1 MKQQQELVYISDYRC
16 RLDNK
21 NRIIINIGSN
31 ERIMAGVK
39 VTGTIDGKSLP
50 VDVIYRNTIRSR
62 FCYRNINNKF
72 NREYQVCAD
81 VNNNFKTLQ
90 ITLKFA
96 GDNEGVVKTIT
107 IPGKRFRKNCDRIQG
122 CVDVCEK
129 TDEGCKIEG
138 WAADAKEV
146 KIKVLCDGKELTGDF
161 RRVFRQDIAD
171 YYQDGETSV
180 PLGYTF
186 DIINNSKDIKKVRVI
201 YYTDDRESDFKFNI
215 SKSGKKSIPLT
226 DVVNKVVIYT
236 RKYGFTGMLKKA
248 YRKIT
253 HKPMIDYNE
262 WYKAHK
268 PSEEELKEQRKV
280 KFDYMPKF
288 SIIIP
293 VYRPVPKY
301 FTDMIKSIKHQT
313 YSNWE
318 ICIADGGGEGHTVDK
333 TLFGLVKG
341 DKVRYVAISENL
353 GISGNTNEA
362 MKMATGDYFVL
373 GDHDDVFEPDA
384 LFECA
389 RAINSKE
396 KPDMIYSDEDKITED
411 GKKHCEPYF
420 KPDFNIDLLRNN
432 NYICHLF
439 VFSRELSEKVGYFR
453 KEFDG
458 AQDYDMILRCSE
470 KAKCIK
476 HIPKVLYS
484 WRIYSGSTSANPE
497 SKRYAFTA
505 GKRAIDEHFKRMG
518 IKAEAEMNE
527 TYLGIYRSRYE
538 ITGNPLISIL
548 IPNKDHT
555 DDLDKCIKSILKQ
568 KYENYEIIVIENNS
582 TEDAT
587 FEYYKKLEKECN
599 KVKVVYYKD
608 KEQMVLRSCTMTD
621 EGPDN
626 EWKTLATWLY
636 DETVGTQKD
645 ADSIANDFIEGVS
658 GTLAIKRAK
667 QVKQKKKKDDDGTA
681 DPKFL
686 AKRFVTYFPE
696 LREEIKNEED
706 CYFPFRGA
714 TFAKEH
720 IAPKI
725 PMYIKRANKN
735 EIEKFANV
743 FNVQYNNGDV
753 DTRAIITIVLLNSL
767 DDAEYNALYEHFND
781 ELKVAALNARAFK
794 GKTVK
799 PEKVKKVKAKANTLT
814 NN

>member
-96 GDNEGVVKTIT
+96 GDNDGVVKTIT
-107 IPGKRFRKNCDRIQG
+107 IPGKSFRKNCDRIQG

-171 YYQDGETSV
+171 YYQDGETSA

-293 VYRPVPKY
+293 VYRPVPQY

-608 KEQMVLRSCTMTD
+608 KFNYSKINNFGRKEAKGEYLLLLNNDTEMINDDCLNELLSYTERDDVGITGARLLYEDNTVQHAGVVIGYNGLAGHTFVGNEPDDVGYHAYVIQARDYSAVTAACLMVKAS
-621 EGPDN
+621 
-626 EWKTLATWLY
+626 LY
-636 DETVGTQKD
+636 DEVGGFEEELEVAFNDVDFCLKVREKGYLVVYNPYAVLHHYESKSRGYEDTPEKRNRFEKEAFFTYNKWEKIL
-645 ADSIANDFIEGVS
+645 ADGDPCYNPNLTLSNSDFS
-658 GTLAIKRAK
+658 
-667 QVKQKKKKDDDGTA
+667 
-681 DPKFL
+681 
-686 AKRFVTYFPE
+686 
-696 LREEIKNEED
+696 LRE
-706 CYFPFRGA
+706 
-714 TFAKEH
+714 
-720 IAPKI
+720 
-725 PMYIKRANKN
+725 
-735 EIEKFANV
+735 
-743 FNVQYNNGDV
+743 
-753 DTRAIITIVLLNSL
+753 
-767 DDAEYNALYEHFND
+767 
-781 ELKVAALNARAFK
+781 
-794 GKTVK
+794 
-799 PEKVKKVKAKANTLT
+799 
-814 NN
+814 

>member
-107 IPGKRFRKNCDRIQG
+107 ISGKRFRKNCDRIQG

-186 DIINNSKDIKKVRVI
+186 DIINNSKDIKKSGLYIIRMIASPTSNITFPNQAKKYTAYGCCKQSGHI
-201 YYTDDRESDFKFNI
+201 YAQVWSYRY
-215 SKSGKKSIPLT
+215 
-226 DVVNKVVIYT
+226 V
-236 RKYGFTGMLKKA
+236 KKA

-384 LFECA
+384 LLNVQE
-389 RAINSKE
+389 
-396 KPDMIYSDEDKITED
+396 
-411 GKKHCEPYF
+411 
-420 KPDFNIDLLRNN
+420 
-432 NYICHLF
+432 
-439 VFSRELSEKVGYFR
+439 
-453 KEFDG
+453 
-458 AQDYDMILRCSE
+458 
-470 KAKCIK
+470 
-476 HIPKVLYS
+476 
-484 WRIYSGSTSANPE
+484 
-497 SKRYAFTA
+497 
-505 GKRAIDEHFKRMG
+505 
-518 IKAEAEMNE
+518 
-527 TYLGIYRSRYE
+527 
-538 ITGNPLISIL
+538 PLI
-548 IPNKDHT
+548 
-555 DDLDKCIKSILKQ
+555 
-568 KYENYEIIVIENNS
+568 
-582 TEDAT
+582 
-587 FEYYKKLEKECN
+587 
-599 KVKVVYYKD
+599 
-608 KEQMVLRSCTMTD
+608 
-621 EGPDN
+621 
-626 EWKTLATWLY
+626 
-636 DETVGTQKD
+636 
-645 ADSIANDFIEGVS
+645 
-658 GTLAIKRAK
+658 
-667 QVKQKKKKDDDGTA
+667 QKKN
-681 DPKFL
+681 L
-686 AKRFVTYFPE
+686 
-696 LREEIKNEED
+696 I
-706 CYFPFRGA
+706 
-714 TFAKEH
+714 
-720 IAPKI
+720 
-725 PMYIKRANKN
+725 
-735 EIEKFANV
+735 
-743 FNVQYNNGDV
+743 
-753 DTRAIITIVLLNSL
+753 
-767 DDAEYNALYEHFND
+767 
-781 ELKVAALNARAFK
+781 
-794 GKTVK
+794 
-799 PEKVKKVKAKANTLT
+799 
-814 NN
+814 